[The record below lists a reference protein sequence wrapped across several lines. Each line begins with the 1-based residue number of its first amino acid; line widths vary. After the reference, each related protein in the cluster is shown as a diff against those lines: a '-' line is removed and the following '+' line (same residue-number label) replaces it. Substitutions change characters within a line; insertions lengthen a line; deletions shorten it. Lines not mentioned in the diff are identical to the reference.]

1 MTAGSPFRMDTAAT
15 ARPVAIPCTAGHCLF
30 HALGAFNR
38 PAQRREGAAF
48 PSVISN
54 PPQPASK
61 NIKPGCASSH
71 ALPGDM
77 AGRTGSAGISE
88 TGEPVRLGRRLDSCR
103 SIERDR
109 PMQETAIADGVANGF
124 PLKGIGIRFLGT
136 HSPYKKMSSWGY
148 AAGGLR
154 RGKNGGR
161 RIEECHQAVS
171 ICSGQIGNAFSRT
184 KKGLMIIH
192 HKSFKILVRLER
204 FELPAYRFVACCS
217 IQLSYSR
224 ITRKRYSRTARF
236 RQAFFGELPQKKSLL
251 CGKKYLFHYNIMLL
265 SVFIF
270 LKKDKKHSF
279 RMRLPGDLA
288 GAMTVGS

>member
-1 MTAGSPFRMDTAAT
+1 M
-15 ARPVAIPCTAGHCLF
+15 
-30 HALGAFNR
+30 
-38 PAQRREGAAF
+38 
-48 PSVISN
+48 
-54 PPQPASK
+54 
-61 NIKPGCASSH
+61 
-71 ALPGDM
+71 
-77 AGRTGSAGISE
+77 GR
-88 TGEPVRLGRRLDSCR
+88 
-103 SIERDR
+103 
-109 PMQETAIADGVANGF
+109 ANGF
-124 PLKGIGIRFLGT
+124 PLKGIRFLRPHRPPIRRCLLG
-136 HSPYKKMSSWGY
+136 GGN

-171 ICSGQIGNAFSRT
+171 ICSGQIGNAFSGT

-236 RQAFFGELPQKKSLL
+236 RQAFFGELSRKKSLL
-251 CGKKYLFHYNIMLL
+251 CGKKYFFHYNIMIL

-279 RMRLPGDLA
+279 RMRLPGDWAEGFNDSGRLKWERGGAYSFGKRPPPFLNVSKTPAEA
-288 GAMTVGS
+288 GAFPRT

>member
-1 MTAGSPFRMDTAAT
+1 MGW
-15 ARPVAIPCTAGHCLF
+15 
-30 HALGAFNR
+30 
-38 PAQRREGAAF
+38 
-48 PSVISN
+48 
-54 PPQPASK
+54 
-61 NIKPGCASSH
+61 
-71 ALPGDM
+71 
-77 AGRTGSAGISE
+77 
-88 TGEPVRLGRRLDSCR
+88 
-103 SIERDR
+103 
-109 PMQETAIADGVANGF
+109 ANGF
-124 PLKGIGIRFLGT
+124 PLKGIRFLRT
-136 HSPYKKMSSWGY
+136 YSPYKKMPSWGGN

-171 ICSGQIGNAFSRT
+171 ICSGQIGNAFSGT

-217 IQLSYSR
+217 IQLGYSR

-236 RQAFFGELPQKKSLL
+236 RQAFFGELSRKKFLL
-251 CGKKYLFHYNIMLL
+251 CGKKYFFHYNIMIL

-279 RMRLPGDLA
+279 RMRLPGDWAEGFNDSGRLKWERGGAYSFGKRPSPFLNVSKTPAEA
-288 GAMTVGS
+288 GAFPRT

>member
-1 MTAGSPFRMDTAAT
+1 MGW
-15 ARPVAIPCTAGHCLF
+15 
-30 HALGAFNR
+30 
-38 PAQRREGAAF
+38 
-48 PSVISN
+48 
-54 PPQPASK
+54 
-61 NIKPGCASSH
+61 
-71 ALPGDM
+71 
-77 AGRTGSAGISE
+77 
-88 TGEPVRLGRRLDSCR
+88 
-103 SIERDR
+103 
-109 PMQETAIADGVANGF
+109 ANGF
-124 PLKGIGIRFLGT
+124 PLKGIRFLRPHRPPIRRCLLG
-136 HSPYKKMSSWGY
+136 GGN

-161 RIEECHQAVS
+161 RIEECHQAGS
-171 ICSGQIGNAFSRT
+171 ICSRQIGNAFSGT

-236 RQAFFGELPQKKSLL
+236 RQAFFGELSRKKSLL
-251 CGKKYLFHYNIMLL
+251 CGKKYFFHYNIMIL

-270 LKKDKKHSF
+270 LKKDKKHSLC
-279 RMRLPGDLA
+279 MRLPGDLA